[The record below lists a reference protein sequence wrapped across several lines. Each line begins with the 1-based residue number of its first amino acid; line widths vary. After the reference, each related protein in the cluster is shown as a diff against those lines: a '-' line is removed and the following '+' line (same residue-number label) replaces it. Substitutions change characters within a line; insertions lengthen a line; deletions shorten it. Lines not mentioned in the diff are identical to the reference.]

1 MVVFSVGHLFLKCEV
16 IPIQFGKWVKY
27 CGISYVFQI
36 ERLSVYTITWYGLC
50 EEPIDNYSS

>member
-1 MVVFSVGHLFLKCEV
+1 MVVFSVGHLFLKWEV

-36 ERLSVYTITWYGLC
+36 GYQFIQSLGMVYVK
-50 EEPIDNYSS
+50 NQ